1 MLRHDISGLEAALKK
16 AEQEKQT
23 RDNQIKSLNDEV
35 CILNKSLR
43 VLPSRVCVCDFMN

>member
-16 AEQEKQT
+16 TEQEKQT

-35 CILNKSLR
+35 RAPIN
-43 VLPSRVCVCDFMN
+43 